1 MSPDWAKEVVSHAPE
16 TVKSELLKMISIY
29 VEQFKYYESKDLV
42 MDYFQNHQKEIY
54 NFVSKNKQ
62 ILKQDTDSI
71 IQIILWIF
79 VELKM
84 DFTVNSEFYIEHAQ
98 CLFIKILE
106 ILSKN
111 DSINW
116 VSPAVSWDVI
126 WILEWQESQ
135 EKVPELE
142 QTNLWKPTCPD
153 IEINPGVAS
162 ETIPQAWENNW
173 NWYYNFPWALAE
185 AEFLGKKIPTK
196 EEWEELIR
204 QDEKSILNMSKAG
217 IRTRSNGLYY
227 NQGTLGY
234 YWSSSPGTT
243 FAFYLYF
250 HSANVRPTYANSRA
264 YGFTVRCLK
273 D

>member
-1 MSPDWAKEVVSHAPE
+1 MSPNWGKDVVSNSAE
-16 TVKSELLKMISIY
+16 EARSELLWMLSW
-29 VEQFKYYESKDLV
+29 YYKCADNKNFDINNLNERGG
-42 MDYFQNHQKEIY
+42 EIIR
-54 NFVSKNKQ
+54 FVSDNRSILIPGATLIIHIASHLNLRWFNIALYNYRQKAWNLYTDILRILLPENDNSWVDWVLLNVTSAVDWIQQQAETINKV
-62 ILKQDTDSI
+62 L
-71 IQIILWIF
+71 
-79 VELKM
+79 
-84 DFTVNSEFYIEHAQ
+84 
-98 CLFIKILE
+98 
-106 ILSKN
+106 
-111 DSINW
+111 
-116 VSPAVSWDVI
+116 
-126 WILEWQESQ
+126 
-135 EKVPELE
+135 ELE